1 MKKLLLLFVASVVS
15 VSAFADEGMWLLP
28 YLQKMN
34 IRTMKARG
42 CKLSAEDIYS
52 VDKSSLK
59 DAIVIFGNGC
69 TGEIVSPNGLLF
81 TNHHCGFSSI
91 QELSSVEHDYLK
103 NGFWAMSPEEELP
116 APGLSVRFIRKIMD
130 VTSEIIGN
138 VPSIAGQEEFEQITA
153 ANRKALTEKLLAEYP
168 GMSVE
173 VDAFFGGNQFFAFI
187 IEKFTDVRL
196 VGAPPSSIGKFGGDT
211 DNWIWPRHTGDFS
224 AFRIYAGKDNRPAA
238 YAPDNVPYRPKRHF
252 ALSTKGVREGDFT
265 MIYGFPGNTQEYILS
280 DAVDYVVRRADPDKI
295 AIRTGRLDIIS
306 AAQASD
312 PALRIHYAAKHAN
325 IANAWKKW
333 QGEQLGLT
341 RRRTADSK
349 RAYEREFQTWAE
361 QRSEYAGLLSAMKT
375 EYARMLPPYY
385 AYEITRE
392 TLGTLPTQYSDE
404 ERSADLFERCR
415 PTEQALFRYAFAEYA
430 NAVPNN
436 TVYPNFLM
444 AWLRPVRPKPMRT
457 RCSRGCG
464 RVPTRWP

>member
-1 MKKLLLLFVASVVS
+1 
-15 VSAFADEGMWLLP
+15 
-28 YLQKMN
+28 
-34 IRTMKARG
+34 
-42 CKLSAEDIYS
+42 
-52 VDKSSLK
+52 
-59 DAIVIFGNGC
+59 
-69 TGEIVSPNGLLF
+69 
-81 TNHHCGFSSI
+81 
-91 QELSSVEHDYLK
+91 
-103 NGFWAMSPEEELP
+103 
-116 APGLSVRFIRKIMD
+116 
-130 VTSEIIGN
+130 
-138 VPSIAGQEEFEQITA
+138 
-153 ANRKALTEKLLAEYP
+153 
-168 GMSVE
+168 
-173 VDAFFGGNQFFAFI
+173 
-187 IEKFTDVRL
+187 
-196 VGAPPSSIGKFGGDT
+196 
-211 DNWIWPRHTGDFS
+211 
-224 AFRIYAGKDNRPAA
+224 
-238 YAPDNVPYRPKRHF
+238 
-252 ALSTKGVREGDFT
+252 

-404 ERSADLFERCR
+404 ERSADLFE
-415 PTEQALFRYAFAEYA
+415 QI
-430 NAVPNN
+430 
-436 TVYPNFLM
+436 
-444 AWLRPVRPKPMRT
+444 
-457 RCSRGCG
+457 G
-464 RVPTRWP
+464 RAHV